1 MLKRIL
7 RFVSFGLIII
17 LFGGGWLA
25 WQNTCDRHPGY
36 SIDIDIAAPSPPNVL
51 TAGFA
56 AVSITPDVPDR
67 WTDANANG
75 LRDVGEGYEDVN
87 GNGQFDAVWLAGF
100 HNGRPAS
107 GVHDDLW
114 ARAMVLG
121 DGTTR
126 VALVVIDSIGLMN
139 DQVIEIRMR
148 LPARIDVDYVIIS
161 STHTHSAPDVQGL
174 WGARP
179 LASGIDPAYRERLIS
194 GAAEAVMNAVASER
208 PARLRLAEVAG
219 PATDYVTDTR
229 KPFVLDPDL
238 RILHAVDTDSDE
250 TLGTLVAW
258 ANHPETAW
266 LENVEVSSDFPHY
279 VRRGIEG
286 GVFEG
291 ERLVMEGLGGTAV
304 YVNGA
309 IGGLMTTPPEFP
321 VRDPVN
327 GQEFVEPS
335 FEKVRGQGN
344 AIALLALAAL
354 RADGVTSLSEGGI
367 SLRAKS
373 FEIALDNRLLMLGAA
388 IGLVPRG
395 LASFGNVRTEIAAFR
410 IGPATFLTV
419 PGEIYPELV
428 NGGIEVPPGADY
440 PNAAKEE
447 PPLREQ
453 MPGEFKFIFG
463 LANDAIGYIIPKVEW
478 DAAAPWIY
486 GAEEETY
493 GEVVSLGPEAGPTI
507 HREAS
512 AVLAELQ

>member
-1 MLKRIL
+1 MRVVRVLM
-7 RFVSFGLIII
+7 FGLVIVSI
-17 LFGGGWLA
+17 GGGIMVWR
-25 WQNTCDRHPGY
+25 NTADRHPGY
-36 SIDIDIAAPSPPNVL
+36 AVDIDIAPPSVPGLL

-56 AVSITPDVPDR
+56 AVSISPDVPDR
-67 WTDANANG
+67 WVDADGDGRRGA
-75 LRDVGEGYEDVN
+75 DEDFEDLN

-100 HNGRPAS
+100 HDGRPAS

-121 DGTTR
+121 DGHTR
-126 VALVVIDSIGLMN
+126 VALVVLDSIGLMN
-139 DQVIEIRMR
+139 DQVIDIRKR
-148 LPARIDVDYVIIS
+148 LPNRIDVDYVIVS
-161 STHTHSAPDVQGL
+161 STHTHNAPDVQGL
-174 WGARP
+174 WGPRP
-179 LASGIDPAYRERLIS
+179 LVSGIDAAYTERLTA
-194 GAAEAVMNAVASER
+194 GAAEAVMNAVAAER
-208 PARLRLAEVAG
+208 PARLRFAKVAG
-219 PATDYVTDTR
+219 PPTALVTDSR

-238 RILHAVDTDSDE
+238 RLLHAVDTESGQ

-266 LENVEVSSDFPHY
+266 LQNVEVSSDFPHY

-286 GVFEG
+286 GVWDG
-291 ERLVMEGLGGTAV
+291 ERLVEPGLGGTAV

-309 IGGLMTTPPEFP
+309 IGGLMTTLPEFP
-321 VRDPVN
+321 VRDPVS
-327 GQEFVEPS
+327 GREFVEPS
-335 FEKVRGQGN
+335 FEKVRAQGN

-354 RADGVTSLSEGGI
+354 RADGVRSLSEGGI

-373 FEIALDNRLLMLGAA
+373 FEIPLDNRLLMLAAA

-395 LASFGNVRTEIAAFR
+395 MVSLGNVRTEVAAFR
-410 IGPATFLTV
+410 VGPASFLTV

-428 NGGIEVPPGADY
+428 NGGIEVPPGADF

-453 MPGEFKFIFG
+453 MPGEFKFVFG
-463 LANDAIGYIIPKVEW
+463 LANDAVGYIIPKVEW
-478 DAAAPWIY
+478 DDSAPWIY

-493 GEVVSLGPEAGPTI
+493 GEIVSLGPETAPTI

-512 AVLAELQ
+512 AVIAELR